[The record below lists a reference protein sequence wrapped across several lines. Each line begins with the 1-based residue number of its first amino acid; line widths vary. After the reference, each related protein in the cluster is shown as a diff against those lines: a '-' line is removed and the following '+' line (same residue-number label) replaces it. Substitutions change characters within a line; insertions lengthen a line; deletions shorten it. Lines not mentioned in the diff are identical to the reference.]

1 MGKGKWLVGEQV
13 QLNMGKK
20 ILRCTLHT
28 SNEAIYGDLG
38 WWSLEARRN
47 YKKLVYWYHL
57 ETLENNRITKRVYLL
72 SKNNNKSTGW
82 ADTIHKILSLYGLQR
97 LYDNPR
103 NLYNLDG
110 KRNNEAK
117 SITDHCKFWKR
128 YLKKIVGYYEEK
140 LWLGKM
146 SHKKNG
152 KLRNYVV
159 FKKNLR
165 LEKYLLGSSDYSLG
179 RMYHTTLRNG
189 TNILEI
195 EKGRWKHIPLD
206 QRYCN
211 QCDCKLVE
219 SEKHFLLDCSK
230 YATFRN
236 HFFDSVMNISK
247 GKWNFRTRNADE
259 VLILLLQGTGDDY
272 EMKIFNSFHKFLE
285 KCFKIR
291 TQNSQ

>member
-1 MGKGKWLVGEQV
+1 M
-13 QLNMGKK
+13 
-20 ILRCTLHT
+20 
-28 SNEAIYGDLG
+28 
-38 WWSLEARRN
+38 
-47 YKKLVYWYHL
+47 
-57 ETLENNRITKRVYLL
+57 
-72 SKNNNKSTGW
+72 
-82 ADTIHKILSLYGLQR
+82 
-97 LYDNPR
+97 
-103 NLYNLDG
+103 
-110 KRNNEAK
+110 
-117 SITDHCKFWKR
+117 F
-128 YLKKIVGYYEEK
+128 
-140 LWLGKM
+140 
-146 SHKKNG
+146 HKKNG

-291 TQNSQ
+291 TQNCQ